1 VTSRKW
7 SGHQCP
13 QQKKEKKMTK
23 EFIGLALGVVLEKL
37 TPEQTAKANRAL
49 QHAQQKHINKIKKQ
63 RKRRK

>member
-1 VTSRKW
+1 MSNNA
-7 SGHQCP
+7 
-13 QQKKEKKMTK
+13 
-23 EFIGLALGVVLEKL
+23 IGLALGTVSEKL